1 MLPKLKLLYI
11 KLTYFVGK
19 RKQNKHFWGKIA
31 KIFYRKAINN
41 VFRANKSR
49 KISTFEHK
57 ISQSLKE
64 YIWAA
69 FAVLFLK
76 KIA

>member
-1 MLPKLKLLYI
+1 M
-11 KLTYFVGK
+11 
-19 RKQNKHFWGKIA
+19 NKYVLGGLIT
-31 KIFYRKAINN
+31 
-41 VFRANKSR
+41 RA
-49 KISTFEHK
+49 KISTFRFK

>member
-1 MLPKLKLLYI
+1 MGDI
-11 KLTYFVGK
+11 S
-19 RKQNKHFWGKIA
+19 KIVE
-31 KIFYRKAINN
+31 KT
-41 VFRANKSR
+41 R
-49 KISTFEHK
+49 KISTFYTK